1 MSIDPDGRQYTKRE
15 DRATNILRCNNGC
28 KGKAQ
33 EISAHVFT
41 IIKEHAWPLSTE
53 EPDIKLSVNA
63 KAKEVQQADK
73 TKKAR
78 AVILP
83 LLKASE
89 I

>member
-1 MSIDPDGRQYTKRE
+1 MYIDPDGRQYTKRE

-28 KGKAQ
+28 KGQAQ
-33 EISAHVFT
+33 EISPHVFT
-41 IIKEHAWPLSTE
+41 MIKEHAWPLSTE
-53 EPDIKLSVNA
+53 APDIKLSVNA